1 MLMTLILIIC
11 VIAVAVVLVNRIEI
25 MSSRI
30 DDLTLR
36 VDNLTAPSE
45 HNQVDN
51 ETDGTLSQEQIEEA
65 YKRAGL

>member
-1 MLMTLILIIC
+1 MTVILIIC

-30 DDLTLR
+30 DDLELR

-51 ETDGTLSQEQIEEA
+51 ETNGSLSQEQIEEA